1 MLTKKKRAALA
12 AVIAAA
18 AICFSLIFYPN
29 TDAAGA
35 AISVLKPA
43 AEIQAVSPKDV
54 SAQAAVVIEADSRK
68 IIWSKNADTLLP
80 MASTTKIMTALLT
93 LRQQNLDDYFTVD
106 TAAITVEGSSM
117 GLRVGDRASL
127 RALATGMLTV
137 SGNDAANS
145 AAVRIS
151 GSIPKFVELM
161 NNTAAELGMKN
172 TSFAT
177 PSGLDAKTH
186 YSTAFD
192 MALLAAEALENE
204 AFRTICSS
212 KSAEATYG
220 NPPYRRL
227 LMNNNRMLRSYD
239 GAIGV
244 KTGFTK
250 KSGRCLVSAAE
261 RDGVTVICVT
271 LNAPDD
277 WTDHTALLNL
287 GFSSV
292 ELLSFVPEQIEYSIP
307 VAGTAHEITVIPS
320 GTANIAC
327 ISGERDAIIAKINL
341 PKFVYAPIRAGDAL
355 GSIEYLYNDR
365 VVAKIQLIA
374 LSDCLEPQAKK
385 PGFFERLFGG
395 KG

>member
-1 MLTKKKRAALA
+1 MKKKLA
-12 AVIAAA
+12 AGIAVLAVA
-18 AICFSLIFYPN
+18 AICLTLILNP
-29 TDAAGA
+29 AASPA
-35 AISVLKPA
+35 EAVISVLKPVYGA
-43 AEIQAVSPKDV
+43 VTVSQADV
-54 SAQAAVVIEADSRK
+54 SAQAAVIIEADSRK
-68 IIWSKNADTLLP
+68 VIWSKNADALLP
-80 MASTTKIMTALLT
+80 MASTTKIMTAMLT
-93 LRQQNLDDYFTVD
+93 LRQPNLDDYFTVD

-117 GLRVGDRASL
+117 GLRVGDQASL

-137 SGNDAANS
+137 SGNDAANA

-151 GSIPKFVELM
+151 GSIAEFVKLM
-161 NNTAAELGMKN
+161 NITASEIGMKN

-186 YSTAFD
+186 YSTAYD

-204 AFRTICSS
+204 NFKSICSS

-261 RDGVTVICVT
+261 RDGIRVICVT
-271 LNAPDD
+271 LNAPND
-277 WTDHTALLNL
+277 WSDHTALLDL

-292 ELLSFVPEQIEYSIP
+292 ELLSFTPEQLEYKIP
-307 VAGTAHEITVIPS
+307 VAGTKQKVSVIPS
-320 GTANIAC
+320 GSADVAC
-327 ISGERDAIIAKINL
+327 IAGDRNAVITKLNL
-341 PKFVYAPIRAGDAL
+341 PEFVYAPVRAGDTL
-355 GSIEYLYNDR
+355 GNIEYLYNDR
-365 VVAKIQLIA
+365 VVAKVELIA
-374 LSDCLEPQAKK
+374 LSDCIEPQAKE

-395 KG
+395 KK